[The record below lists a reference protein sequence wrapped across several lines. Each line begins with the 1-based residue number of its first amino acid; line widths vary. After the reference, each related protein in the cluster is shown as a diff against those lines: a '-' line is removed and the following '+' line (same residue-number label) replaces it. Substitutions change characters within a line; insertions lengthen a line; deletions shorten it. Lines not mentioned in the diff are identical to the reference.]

1 MMQDVTKTCKEAV
14 INESTKNK
22 KYSKNFEMYISGF
35 IRKQL
40 NSSGQGFVFRRR
52 SNSLYGNLEFC
63 SGISWSSMG
72 HLIKKKKNSWQRILL
87 LFFFFD
93 F

>member
-40 NSSGQGFVFRRR
+40 NSPGQGFFFEEGVTP
-52 SNSLYGNLEFC
+52 YM
-63 SGISWSSMG
+63 GI
-72 HLIKKKKNSWQRILL
+72 
-87 LFFFFD
+87 
-93 F
+93 

>member
-1 MMQDVTKTCKEAV
+1 MEVFLFFQVFFLWSSKMMQDVTKTCKEAV

-40 NSSGQGFVFRRR
+40 NSPGQGFVFRRW

-63 SGISWSSMG
+63 SGI
-72 HLIKKKKNSWQRILL
+72 N
-87 LFFFFD
+87 
-93 F
+93 

>member
-63 SGISWSSMG
+63 SGISWSSLG
-72 HLIKKKKNSWQRILL
+72 HLIKKKGILGREFFN
-87 LFFFFD
+87 FFFL
-93 F
+93 

>member
-1 MMQDVTKTCKEAV
+1 MQDVTKTCEEAV
-14 INESTKNK
+14 INESTWNK
-22 KYSKNFEMYISGF
+22 KYSKNFEIFISGF

-63 SGISWSSMG
+63 SGISWSSLG
-72 HLIKKKKNSWQRILL
+72 HLIKKKKEFLAENSSS
-87 LFFFFD
+87 FFFL
-93 F
+93 

>member
-1 MMQDVTKTCKEAV
+1 MQDVTKTCKEAV

-40 NSSGQGFVFRRR
+40 NSPGQGFVFRRW

-63 SGISWSSMG
+63 SGI
-72 HLIKKKKNSWQRILL
+72 N
-87 LFFFFD
+87 
-93 F
+93 

>member
-1 MMQDVTKTCKEAV
+1 MEVFLFFQVFFLWSSKIMQDVTKTCQESWQEAV

-40 NSSGQGFVFRRR
+40 NSPGQGFVFRRR

-63 SGISWSSMG
+63 SGI
-72 HLIKKKKNSWQRILL
+72 N
-87 LFFFFD
+87 
-93 F
+93 